1 MSHHPIVELA
11 RAAIAAYVR
20 TGRIIEPP
28 TDLPPELPAR
38 AAVFV
43 SLHTPEGD
51 LRGCIGTVAPTEP
64 TLAEQV
70 IQEAVAAAVMDPRF
84 PPVEPEEIDGL
95 DIHVDILN
103 PPEPA
108 ESLAD
113 LDPKRYG
120 VIVESGRRRGL
131 LLPDIAG
138 VDTAETQVAL
148 TRRKAGIGNQE
159 TVRLSRFTVTR
170 LT

>member
-1 MSHHPIVELA
+1 MSHHPVVELA

-28 TDLPPELPAR
+28 ADLPPDLPSR

-43 SLHTPEGD
+43 TLHTPTGE
-51 LRGCIGTVAPTEP
+51 LRGCIGTVVPTEP

-70 IQEAVAAAVMDPRF
+70 IQEAIAAAVMDPRF
-84 PPVEPEEIDGL
+84 PPVAPEEVDDL

-103 PPEPA
+103 TPEPA

-113 LDPKRYG
+113 LNPKRYG
-120 VIVESGRRRGL
+120 IIVEAGRRRGL

-138 VDTAETQVAL
+138 VDTAEMQVAL
-148 TRRKAGIGNQE
+148 ARRKAGIGPHE
-159 TVRLSRFTVTR
+159 PVRLSRFTVTR